1 MPDVKAVRANSMSG
15 MSFVFL
21 IIFVLLLL
29 TLKDYME
36 AGVVMLLVPFALI
49 GGIYIIYIIGY
60 NFPVA
65 VWIGF
70 IALYGVAVET
80 GVVMVVYLHEALD
93 RKIRDHQKD

>member
-1 MPDVKAVRANSMSG
+1 MSG